1 VAFCRWLSKKEGK
14 TYRLPTEAEWEYACR
29 AGTTTRFNCGDDPDT
44 LLESANMDHVK
55 GRTEFP
61 HVQELELP
69 KDKPVTFTVP
79 VGRFKPNRFGLY
91 DMHGNVWEWTA
102 DRYGEDY
109 YANSPV
115 DDPQGPDDGHLRVRR
130 GGAWHSYP
138 IWVRSAF
145 RNWNVPQSRCVNL
158 GFRVVRNSE

>member
-1 VAFCRWLSKKEGK
+1 MAFCKWLSKKEGK

-44 LLESANMDHVK
+44 LLEAANMDHVK

-79 VGRFKPNRFGLY
+79 VGSFKPNRFGLY
-91 DMHGNVWEWTA
+91 DMHGNVWEWCS
-102 DRYGEDY
+102 DWYGEDY

-138 IWVRSAF
+138 IWARASF
-145 RNWNVPQSRCVNL
+145 RNWNMPASRCVNL